1 MPDDFLKN
9 MSIKMR
15 AEGWQKTLADNEVF
29 KLIATVDNKVVGF
42 VSSGPADEKSG
53 EFGDGEVYAI
63 YVLAEHYRQGVGRV
77 LFSRAAQNGVGKGGK
92 SKVVSFIAQNKR
104 AVKFYRSMGGIE
116 VGNGDVEISGAV
128 IPEKIYVFRS
138 LATLTP

>member
-1 MPDDFLKN
+1 MKSSNSLQL
-9 MSIKMR
+9 STIKL
-15 AEGWQKTLADNEVF
+15 LALFHLVQQT
-29 KLIATVDNKVVGF
+29 KKC
-42 VSSGPADEKSG
+42 G

-92 SKVVSFIAQNKR
+92 SLVVSFIAQNKR

-116 VGNGDVEISGAV
+116 VGNGDVEISRAV